1 VIPSAIAVLC
11 NNDRVT
17 STAEPREILL
27 SGASWT
33 ICPDPLNRGMSEK
46 WGENPPL
53 EDEPWHAATVPG
65 TIQHSLG
72 ADFRGVAWYRLSTNL
87 PDGWMDLGE
96 YERLRVRFD
105 SCATDARV
113 WINGQ
118 YVGRHVGDFVPFEFE
133 ATKQMLSRDGV
144 LEVVVRVDQMYAPRP
159 AKGVITEHG
168 HIGKGFHDV
177 LSLQHAGL
185 WGDVKIR
192 RTGVAAIR
200 PNGVTIH
207 ATQTQV
213 TVKLEFAEPF
223 DASMGLGVIKI
234 RDSAGTV
241 VGALGLGATHGSLE
255 HSECLDG
262 HHVHQLLE
270 KWSPQSPTT
279 YRVEIELYTR
289 GLKQLLEAWSGTFG
303 VRTVELGGPRNRRIL
318 LNGDPIQ
325 LRGVLHW
332 GHEPSHIAPMPT
344 REQVRSEFAE
354 LKLRGFNCVC
364 LCMVYMPEHYYE
376 IADEMGMLLWQEH
389 PVWKAPMGDEHLPE
403 YQRLFSEYFRR
414 DRRHPS
420 VILVSGSCEHEM
432 FNEQLAAWWWG
443 RARTELPGTLA
454 QVQTAFFAWADP
466 NQTDLYDEHTY
477 DNSGRWVDYL
487 SDVRA
492 AIDELPQP
500 DKPFIMGETILAN
513 AWPDVATLK
522 EVQQRL
528 AAENMPQH
536 RAATFGA
543 APSAAPWWM
552 TRGLEQC
559 EALEHEISKRW
570 GEPALFAF
578 RRDAHR
584 HTLNLRKF
592 QCELLR
598 ADPANAGWVM
608 NHIRDVPACRCG
620 FMNDL
625 DLWRYEPFELR
636 SFLSDAV
643 FLLKTPSQLRGF
655 AAASPLHATLAVCN
669 FSPRDIDVP
678 ARVAV
683 RVGSKTVSA
692 QHVQARCPRGEVAEL
707 PIVLGMFSVDRPT
720 AVTVHVEAEGVPENE
735 WTLWVLPHET
745 MEANVAVYD
754 APRPTDE
761 AMKPDF
767 EERKYSSGWGLP
779 CRTWKPRFQ
788 LSQYLAPDAVLLAP
802 GSGAIALHQG
812 VILTHL
818 LTHELLHRING
829 GGHVVLL
836 GSRLRGGLG
845 AQTVMQWAGV
855 PLIIERSDASWPIRP
870 GERTA
875 VLDILHHDLSKH
887 TQRMIPTEVMGLA
900 RDVEPI
906 IRFIHTHDSGRPTI
920 YDAVFRV
927 AIGDG
932 TLTVT
937 TLDHSTEAGRWL
949 LARILQTAGS
959 RVTTPPIDVSRFEQY
974 CAPL

>member
-1 VIPSAIAVLC
+1 M
-11 NNDRVT
+11 T

-46 WGENPPL
+46 WGEKPPL
-53 EDEPWHAATVPG
+53 NDEPWHAAKVPG
-65 TIQHSLG
+65 TIQHSLV

-87 PDGWMDLGE
+87 PDGWMELGE
-96 YERLRVRFD
+96 YERLRIRFD
-105 SCATDARV
+105 CCATDARV
-113 WINGQ
+113 WVNGQ

-133 ATKQMLSRDGV
+133 ATKQMVARNGV
-144 LEVVVRVDQMYAPRP
+144 LEIVVRVDQMYAPRP

-192 RTGVAAIR
+192 RTGIAAIR
-200 PNGVTIH
+200 PNGVTVH
-207 ATQTQV
+207 ATQNQV
-213 TVKLEFAEPF
+213 TVKIEFAEPF
-223 DASMGLGVIKI
+223 DASMGLGTINI
-234 RDSAGTV
+234 RDRAGMI
-241 VGALGLGATHGSLE
+241 VGGIGLDIASGSLE
-255 HSECLDG
+255 HVECLNE
-262 HHVHQLLE
+262 HPYLHQVLE

-279 YRVEIELYTR
+279 YRAEIGLYSR
-289 GLKQLLEAWSGTFG
+289 GVKHLLETWTGSFG
-303 VRTVELGGPRNRRIL
+303 VRDVSLGGPRNRRIL
-318 LNGDPIQ
+318 LNDDPIQ

-364 LCMVYMPEHYYE
+364 LCMVYMPEYYYE

-403 YQRLFSEYFRR
+403 YKRLFGEYFRR
-414 DRRHPS
+414 DRQHPS

-432 FNEQLAAWWWG
+432 FNEELAAWWWG
-443 RARTELPGTLA
+443 RARAELPSTLA

-487 SDVRA
+487 SDVRS

-513 AWPDVATLK
+513 AWPDIATLK
-522 EVQQRL
+522 ERQRRL
-528 AAENMPQH
+528 IAENSPKD
-536 RAATFGA
+536 RAAPVGA
-543 APSAAPWWM
+543 APPAEPWWM
-552 TRGLEQC
+552 TRGLAEC
-559 EALEHEISKRW
+559 EALETEILERW
-570 GEPALFAF
+570 GQPALLAF

-598 ADPANAGWVM
+598 ANPANAGWVM

-620 FMNDL
+620 FMDDL

-643 FLLKTPSQLRGF
+643 FLLKTPSHLRGF
-655 AAASPLHATLAVCN
+655 AAASLLHATLQVCN
-669 FSPRDIDVP
+669 FSPKDIDVA
-678 ARVAV
+678 ARIAV
-683 RVGSKTVSA
+683 RIGSKTVSA
-692 QHVQARCPRGEVAEL
+692 QHIQARCAQGEVAEL
-707 PIVLGMFSVDRPT
+707 PIVLGLFSVQRPT
-720 AVTVHVEAEGVPENE
+720 AVTVHVEAEGLPENE
-735 WTLWVLPHET
+735 WTLWVLPHEQVRGDIT
-745 MEANVAVYD
+745 VYD

-761 AMKPDF
+761 QIKPDF

-779 CRTWKPRFQ
+779 CRTWKPLFQ
-788 LSQYLAPDAVLLAP
+788 LAQDIEPDARQIKP
-802 GSGAIALHQG
+802 GSLATMQHSG
-812 VILTHL
+812 VILTHM
-818 LTHELLHRING
+818 LTRELLDSIAG

-836 GSRLRGGLG
+836 GSRLSGGLN

-855 PLIIERSDASWPIRP
+855 PLIIERADGSWPINP

-875 VLDILHHDLSKH
+875 VLDLLHHDLTKH
-887 TQRMIPTEVMGLA
+887 TQRMIPTQAMGLA

-906 IRFIHTHDSGRPTI
+906 VRFIHTHDSVRPTI
-920 YDAVFRV
+920 YDAVFRA
-927 AIGDG
+927 AIGRG

-937 TLDHSTEAGRWL
+937 TLDHSTDAGRWL
-949 LARILQTAGS
+949 FARILRSAGS
-959 RVTTPPIDVSRFEQY
+959 PVTTKSIDASRFEQY
-974 CAPL
+974 CAAT